1 MKGYVKILSMRRK
14 FIKYNPKLKATA
26 RILRKQSTLAEV
38 LLWNE
43 LKGKRILGYDF
54 HRQKPIGNYIVD
66 FFCSRLKLAIEIDG
80 ASHLDRTQEDMKR
93 QKELESLGIRFLR
106 FQDIE
111 VKQDLGGVI
120 TTIRDWVLQ
129 ERKTMT

>member
-1 MKGYVKILSMRRK
+1 MKGCVKILSMRRK
-14 FIKYNPKLKATA
+14 FIRYNPKLKTTA
-26 RILRKQSTLAEV
+26 RMLRKQSTLAEI

-43 LKGKRILGYDF
+43 LKGKKLLGCDF

-66 FFCSRLKLAIEIDG
+66 FFCPGLKLAIEIDG
-80 ASHLDRTQEDMKR
+80 ASHLDRIQEDMKR

-120 TTIRDWVLQ
+120 AAIRERILE
-129 ERKTMT
+129 ERKAKT